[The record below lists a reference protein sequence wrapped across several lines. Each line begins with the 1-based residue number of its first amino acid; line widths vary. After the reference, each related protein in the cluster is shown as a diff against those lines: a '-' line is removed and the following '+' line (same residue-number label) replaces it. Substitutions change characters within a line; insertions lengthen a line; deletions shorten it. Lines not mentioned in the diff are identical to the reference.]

1 MTRVRSHCPLGRSAG
16 FTLLEVLIA
25 VAIFVVVGMLAMTG
39 YNELTTQSERIEDN
53 AKRTRAIQAAVMRMG
68 QDFATLEPRAVREP
82 LGGERSP
89 ALLAREKNEV
99 LAELTRSGWSNP
111 AGVPRPTL
119 QRVSYRVQEQKL
131 FRDYWPV
138 LDRTMTEQPTQVML
152 LDRVKSVS
160 LRFMGADRDWKEQWP
175 PLGYSGRDASFVRPL
190 AVEITL
196 ELEDWGKI
204 TRLVEVSG

>member
-1 MTRVRSHCPLGRSAG
+1 MTRCRHRHRPRRLAG

-25 VAIFVVVGMLAMTG
+25 VAIFVIVGMLAMTG

-53 AKRTRAIQAAVMRMG
+53 AKRTRTIQAAVMRMG
-68 QDFATLEPRAVREP
+68 QDFATLEPRPVREP
-82 LGGERSP
+82 LGGELSP
-89 ALLAREKNEV
+89 ALRAREKNEV
-99 LAELTRSGWSNP
+99 LVELTHSGWSNP

-119 QRVSYRVQEQKL
+119 QRVAYRVQEKQL

-138 LDRTMTEQPTQVML
+138 LDRTLTEEPTQVML

-175 PLGYSGRDASFVRPL
+175 PLGYSGRDSSFVRPL

>member
-1 MTRVRSHCPLGRSAG
+1 MTRVPSQHLPRRCAG
-16 FTLLEVLIA
+16 FTLLEILIA

-39 YNELTTQSERIEDN
+39 YNELTTQSDRIEDN

-82 LGGERSP
+82 LGSELSP
-89 ALLAREKNEV
+89 ALRAQENNEV

-138 LDRTMTEQPTQVML
+138 LDRTTTDEPTRVML

-160 LRFMGADRDWKEQWP
+160 LRFMGADREWKQQWP

-196 ELEDWGKI
+196 ELDDWGKI
-204 TRLVEVSG
+204 TRLIEVSG

>member
-1 MTRVRSHCPLGRSAG
+1 MMPVCSQRPPRRLAG

-39 YNELTTQSERIEDN
+39 YNELTTQSERIEDS
-53 AKRTRAIQAAVMRMG
+53 AKRTRAIQAAVMRLS
-68 QDFATLEPRAVREP
+68 QDFATLEPRPVREP
-82 LGGERSP
+82 LGSELSP
-89 ALLAREKNEV
+89 ALRAQEKAEV
-99 LAELTRSGWSNP
+99 LVELTRSGWSNP

-119 QRVSYRVQEQKL
+119 QRVAYRVQENKL

-138 LDRTMTEQPTQVML
+138 LDRTMTEQPTEVLL
-152 LDRVKSVS
+152 LDHVKSVS

-190 AVEITL
+190 AVELTL
-196 ELEDWGKI
+196 ELEDWGTI
-204 TRLVEVSG
+204 TRLIEVSG